1 MLQRLYTG
9 ERKLKKKAKD
19 FMMNTLFSGMSME
32 DTDKEAGKAF
42 HCTLCGKPF
51 DFWDVQEGL
60 GFKYWMGFGSKYD
73 GEHIRLSLC
82 IQCFDSLIDELAPK
96 CVESPFI
103 SGKEFAE
110 DDLLEDTGG
119 MTEKDYRDLMAHL
132 HGEDTGGDD
141 GDEEAEP

>member
-1 MLQRLYTG
+1 MD
-9 ERKLKKKAKD
+9 KATKD
-19 FMMNTLFSGMSME
+19 FMMRTLFNGMSME

-73 GEHIRLSLC
+73 GEHIKMSLC
-82 IQCFDSLIDELAPK
+82 IQCFDRLIDALAPK

-103 SGKEFAE
+103 SGEEYASDGTDSPAAISNE
-110 DDLLEDTGG
+110 D
-119 MTEKDYRDLMAHL
+119 MKDLMDHL
-132 HGEDTGGDD
+132 HEVRGGDD
-141 GDEEAEP
+141 DE